1 MYPKGKKDTPNRI
14 NRPRKRR
21 FHGNRFTNRDSSS
34 DNQESAQSSSAK
46 KLNTSSSA
54 DISVNPLHCYK
65 IIEFFHVFGALQD
78 LLICKGCKGKVKF
91 EECGDRG
98 VGFKLVVKCICGR
111 TEINSGPLINTGYEI
126 NRRLVLVMR
135 MLGLGREGVNIFCGL
150 MDIGQGLASTV
161 DEEKSSN
168 ESHGQPAT
176 DFGVSGDG
184 TWKKRGFSS
193 LFGVAVLIGNFT
205 GKIVDMVVKSKYC
218 HECAI
223 WNNKRDSEEFAH
235 WLEEHEANCQTNH
248 DGSAGKMEVDGMK
261 EMFGTSVEKYGVR
274 YVNYIG
280 DGDSKT
286 FKSILDLNP
295 YGDDCT
301 VIKSECVGHVE
312 KRIGT
317 RLRNIKKE
325 KLGGRGKLTDG
336 VIVKLTKNYGLAIR
350 QNIDSVLNMRTAIM
364 ASLYHY
370 CSTDDHPR
378 HECCPIGADS
388 WCSWRKAEAR
398 GQLDNYTHP
407 KQLISS
413 EIEKHLLP
421 VYQDLSRDDLLQRCL
436 GGYTQNPN
444 ESFNSTIW
452 RLAPKHLHCG
462 SKVLEIA
469 SFLTAGAFNEGYS
482 SLLRTMQ
489 SLEITIGRQCK
500 SFCDN
505 HDDQR
510 KTRQNLRAQENTK
523 EARQARRLSNTQQNE
538 FYEQEEGLLYSC
550 GMAD

>member
-176 DFGVSGDG
+176 DFGVSGD
-184 TWKKRGFSS
+184 
-193 LFGVAVLIGNFT
+193 
-205 GKIVDMVVKSKYC
+205 
-218 HECAI
+218 
-223 WNNKRDSEEFAH
+223 
-235 WLEEHEANCQTNH
+235 
-248 DGSAGKMEVDGMK
+248 GKMEVDGMK